1 MIIFKFI
8 FMCITVACLEC
19 LFIILSER
27 FLGKDDGTLVI
38 AFVQIMVIAYLCMMA
53 IGWL

>member
-27 FLGKDDGTLVI
+27 LLGKDDGLLVI
-38 AFVQIMVIAYLCMMA
+38 AFVQVGVIAYLCMKVM
-53 IGWL
+53 GWV